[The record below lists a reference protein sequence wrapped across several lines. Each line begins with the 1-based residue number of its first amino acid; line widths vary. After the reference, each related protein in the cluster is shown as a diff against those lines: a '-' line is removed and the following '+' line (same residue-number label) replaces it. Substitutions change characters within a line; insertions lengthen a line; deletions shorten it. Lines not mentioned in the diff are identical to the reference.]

1 MSSTTTSPVGAWCQT
16 RSLLSSPSRSAT
28 PAICQPTSL
37 PCPPLRSSSRCG
49 RLTCSWTV
57 CRASPHRARRPPA
70 VSKIPR
76 RGYQWLR
83 RECGSVSIV
92 MRVGVPG
99 GKRRMVMRAQI
110 IAVLDDCQLFFSR
123 HKLEGGT
130 AHEKLLFLEEKASE
144 QILRMVSFLWSVRWA
159 CG

>member
-1 MSSTTTSPVGAWCQT
+1 MAVACT
-16 RSLLSSPSRSAT
+16 RLWPDTRAHLYGM
-28 PAICQPTSL
+28 CQPTSL

-49 RLTCSWTV
+49 RRTCSWTV

-92 MRVGVPG
+92 MRAGVPD
-99 GKRRMVMRAQI
+99 GKRIRVMRAQI
-110 IAVLDDCQLFFSR
+110 IAVLDGCQLFFSG

-130 AHEKLLFLEEKASE
+130 THETLLFLKEKALE
-144 QILRMVSFLWSVRWA
+144 QILRMVSFLWSGRWA
-159 CG
+159 CGQDLITDAM